1 MRFDFS
7 GFVAWILKMLEHAW
21 IFARAKKPAK
31 YT

>member
-21 IFARAKKPAK
+21 IFARAKK
-31 YT
+31 TG